1 MNSSMII
8 KVLLLAFLGLFLLS
22 CAAGTITDYKAKS
35 PQEEGVKA
43 ALIAL
48 ETAWNKHNEEA
59 VLAILDDD
67 FILWAWSGGS
77 RTIVFRKGTFG
88 FKLRDILID
97 YRYLSL
103 GEPDITV
110 KDGEATA
117 HVAMTIDARAHRGI
131 FRLVNRDGQWL
142 ILEWEWL

>member
-1 MNSSMII
+1 MNSPMI
-8 KVLLLAFLGLFLLS
+8 KKMLLLTFAGTFLFS
-22 CAAGTITDYKAKS
+22 CTAGTITDYKPRSSKES
-35 PQEEGVKA
+35 DIKA

-48 ETAWNKHNEEA
+48 ETAWNNHKEHA

-67 FILWAWSGGS
+67 FILWAWSGGN

-88 FKLRDILID
+88 FNLRDILID
-97 YRYLSL
+97 HRYLNL
-103 GEPDITV
+103 GEPDIIT
-110 KDGEATA
+110 KNGEATA
-117 HVAMTIDARAHRGI
+117 HVAMTIDARPYRGI